1 MKNLSEYIAEHY
13 YHSGSKMVDKGN
25 LRFVYQEKESGSYGK
40 KQDIILDKDIK
51 LDDLKKLTFE
61 VPDVKIGYG
70 NDGWSGPESKAYLVE
85 IFLDECP
92 AACKELEK
100 NIKKLDGEE
109 EISNYLNDIF
119 ANTPKDQL
127 LKVRVGN
134 LKTYFRTLKGIWV
147 VNKSKW

>member
-1 MKNLSEYIAEHY
+1 MKNLSEYITEHY
-13 YHSGSKMVDKGN
+13 QHSGSIMVDKGN
-25 LRFVYQEKESGSYGK
+25 LHFVYQEKESGSYGK
-40 KQDIILDKDIK
+40 KQDIILDKDVK

-70 NDGWSGPESKAYLVE
+70 NSGWTGPEHDAYLVE
-85 IFLDECP
+85 IYLDECP

-100 NIKKLDGEE
+100 NIKKLDEE
-109 EISNYLNDIF
+109 EISDYLNDIF

-127 LKVRVGN
+127 LKLRVGK
-134 LKTYFRTLKGIWV
+134 LKTYFRTLEGNWI